1 MLGVWWAL
9 PVGPFLGGVGGVFD
23 RAVPPSSSGGGFSF
37 DTGDLLAERHV
48 SGAVW
53 PDDVCCL
60 SAAIMA

>member
-1 MLGVWWAL
+1 
-9 PVGPFLGGVGGVFD
+9 LGGVGGVFD